1 MIVAV
6 IVTFVI
12 GYLMIALEHPIK
24 VNKTASALLTGVLC
38 WTIYALFGSDDSHHV
53 VEELQHHLGS
63 IAEILFFLLGAMT
76 IVELIDSHQGFKIIT
91 NRITTKNSKSLLW
104 ITAIVAFFLSSVL
117 DNLTT
122 TIVMVSLLRKL
133 IHNKE
138 QRLFFV
144 GMIVIAANAGGAW
157 SPIGDVTTTMLW
169 IGGQIT
175 ALNIMKTLFIPSLVC
190 LLVPLI
196 FVSFKMKGEVER
208 APYDSKAAFEVEKVK
223 GSGLMFALGLG
234 ALLFVPV
241 FKTVTHLPPYM
252 GMLLGLAVVWIASE
266 LLHVDKT
273 EEEKKPYSA
282 IHALQKIDVAS
293 VLFFLGILIAIS
305 SMETLNILS
314 DAALFLNNS
323 VGNLDVIVSLI
334 GALSAIVDNVPLV
347 AASMGM
353 YPLATATVNPEAY
366 QFALSN
372 PTLVT
377 EGKFMFENTLYFLA
391 DAKMWEFMAYAAGT
405 GGSMLIIGSAA
416 GVAAMGMENI
426 NFVWYL
432 KKITFLAAL
441 GYVAG
446 ILAYLV
452 IYPLLAVH

>member
-1 MIVAV
+1 
-6 IVTFVI
+6 
-12 GYLMIALEHPIK
+12 
-24 VNKTASALLTGVLC
+24 
-38 WTIYALFGSDDSHHV
+38 
-53 VEELQHHLGS
+53 
-63 IAEILFFLLGAMT
+63 
-76 IVELIDSHQGFKIIT
+76 
-91 NRITTKNSKSLLW
+91 LW
-104 ITAIVAFFLSSVL
+104 ITSIVAFFLSAVL

-452 IYPLLAVH
+452 IYPLFAVH

>member
-1 MIVAV
+1 MITAV
-6 IVTFVI
+6 IITFII
-12 GYLMIALEHPIK
+12 GYFLIALEHPLK

-38 WTIYALFGSDDSHHV
+38 WTIYALFDSDNIHHI
-53 VEELQHHLGS
+53 VEHLREHLGEIS
-63 IAEILFFLLGAMT
+63 EILFF
-76 IVELIDSHQGFKIIT
+76 LIDSHQGFKIIT
-91 NRITTKNSKSLLW
+91 NRITTKDSKKLLW
-104 ITAIVAFFLSSVL
+104 ITSLVAFFMSAAL

-175 ALNIMKTLFIPSLVC
+175 ALNIIKTLIIPSLVC
-190 LLVPLI
+190 LIVPLI
-196 FVSFKMKGEVER
+196 FVSFRMKGEVER
-208 APYDSKAAFEVEKVK
+208 AAYDTHAALEVEKVK
-223 GSGLMFALGLG
+223 GSRRMFAVGLG
-234 ALLFVPV
+234 SLLFVPV

-252 GMLLGLAVVWIASE
+252 GMMLALGVVWTVSE
-266 LLHVDKT
+266 LLHIDKT

-293 VLFFLGILIAIS
+293 VLFFLGILLAIG
-305 SMETLNILS
+305 SMQALHILS
-314 DAALFLNNS
+314 DAAVFLNDS
-323 VGNLDVIVSLI
+323 IGNLNIIVPLI
-334 GALSAIVDNVPLV
+334 GALSSIVDNVPLV

-353 YPLATATVNPEAY
+353 YPLATATVNPEAF
-366 QFALSN
+366 QFAMAN
-372 PTLVT
+372 PQLVS
-377 EGKFMFENTLYFLA
+377 EGHFIFNNTMYFLA

-426 NFVWYL
+426 NFIWYI
-432 KKITFLAAL
+432 KKITLLAAL
-441 GYVAG
+441 GYIAG
-446 ILAYLV
+446 MLTF
-452 IYPLLAVH
+452 LAVYQIFSLH

>member
-1 MIVAV
+1 MIAAV
-6 IVTFVI
+6 IITFVI
-12 GYLMIALEHPIK
+12 GYFLIALEHPVKI
-24 VNKTASALLTGVLC
+24 NKTASALLTGVLC
-38 WTIYALFGSDDSHHV
+38 WTIYALFDSHNIHHIV
-53 VEELQHHLGS
+53 THLREHLGEVS
-63 IAEILFFLLGAMT
+63 EILFFLMGAMT

-91 NRITTKNSKSLLW
+91 NRITTKDSKKLLW
-104 ITAIVAFFLSSVL
+104 ITSLVAFFMSAAL

-175 ALNIMKTLFIPSLVC
+175 ANNIILTLIIPSLVC
-190 LLVPLI
+190 LFVPLAI
-196 FVSFKMKGEVER
+196 VSFRMKGEVER
-208 APYDSKAAFEVEKVK
+208 AEYDTDAALQVEKVK
-223 GSGLMFALGLG
+223 GSRRMFVVGLG
-234 ALLFVPV
+234 GLLFVPI

-252 GMLLGLAVVWIASE
+252 GMMFALGIVWTVSE
-266 LLHVDKT
+266 LLHIDKT

-293 VLFFLGILIAIS
+293 VLFFLGILLAIG
-305 SMETLNILS
+305 SMQALNILS
-314 DAALFLNNS
+314 DAALFLNKTI
-323 VGNLDVIVSLI
+323 GDLDIIVPLI
-334 GALSAIVDNVPLV
+334 GALSSIVDNVPLV

-366 QFALSN
+366 QFAIAN
-372 PTLVT
+372 PQLVE
-377 EGKFMFENTLYFLA
+377 EGRFLFNNTMYFLT

-405 GGSMLIIGSAA
+405 GGSLLIIGSAA

-426 NFVWYL
+426 NFIWYI
-432 KKITFLAAL
+432 KKITLLAAIGYIAGIFTFLA
-441 GYVAG
+441 
-446 ILAYLV
+446 
-452 IYPLLAVH
+452 IYPFFSLH

>member
-1 MIVAV
+1 MITAV
-6 IVTFVI
+6 IITFII
-12 GYLMIALEHPIK
+12 GYFLIALEHPVKI
-24 VNKTASALLTGVLC
+24 NKTASALLTGVLC
-38 WTIYALFGSDDSHHV
+38 WTIYALSDSQNIHHI
-53 VEELQHHLGS
+53 VEHLREHLGEIS
-63 IAEILFFLLGAMT
+63 EILFFLLGAMT
-76 IVELIDSHQGFKIIT
+76 IVELIDSHQGFKVIT
-91 NRITTKNSKSLLW
+91 NRITTKDSKKLLW
-104 ITAIVAFFLSSVL
+104 ITSLVAFFMSAAL

-175 ALNIMKTLFIPSLVC
+175 ALNIMKTLIIPSLVC
-190 LLVPLI
+190 LVVPLI
-196 FVSFKMKGEVER
+196 FVSFRMKGEVER
-208 APYDSKAAFEVEKVK
+208 AAYDTQAAFEVEKVK
-223 GSGLMFALGLG
+223 GSGLMFAVGLG
-234 ALLFVPV
+234 SLLFVPV

-252 GMLLGLAVVWIASE
+252 GMMLALGIVWIVSE
-266 LLHVDKT
+266 LLHIDKT

-293 VLFFLGILIAIS
+293 VLFFLGILLAIG
-305 SMETLNILS
+305 SMQALNILS
-314 DAALFLNNS
+314 DAAIFLNDS
-323 VGNLDVIVSLI
+323 IGNLDIIVPLI
-334 GALSAIVDNVPLV
+334 GALSSIVDNVPLV

-353 YPLATATVNPEAY
+353 YPLATATVNPEAF
-366 QFALSN
+366 QFAMAN
-372 PTLVT
+372 PQLVS
-377 EGKFMFENTLYFLA
+377 EGHFIFNNTMYFLA

-426 NFVWYL
+426 NFIWYI
-432 KKITFLAAL
+432 KKITLLAVL

-446 ILAYLV
+446 IFAFM
-452 IYPLLAVH
+452 IVHPIFSLH